1 MAHLVR
7 RESFLSAASLAGGV
21 VDAMLPL
28 LLLNGGPWGR
38 RGPRGASARGS
49 WRVNQRPKSLRTA
62 VRRDYAVAMSDPI
75 VILTE
80 EPLGPDDRVNIAKLL
95 DGGDAP
101 LIVLVPSNTERHL
114 LVDFLEN
121 LSLLDIAKAFRELTA
136 QHPDPEAERAEASE
150 TLAASLAALAGLGGG
165 VTGEV
170 VDGGAVAGL
179 VAKVRAVDAAQAVVI
194 TRPHA
199 IADTFHTD
207 WANKA
212 QDQLGLPVLHLY
224 AGSGFIGDS

>member
-1 MAHLVR
+1 
-7 RESFLSAASLAGGV
+7 
-21 VDAMLPL
+21 
-28 LLLNGGPWGR
+28 
-38 RGPRGASARGS
+38 
-49 WRVNQRPKSLRTA
+49 
-62 VRRDYAVAMSDPI
+62 MSDLL

-80 EPLGPDDRVNIAKLL
+80 EPLGADDRVNIQRLVDGL
-95 DGGDAP
+95 DTP
-101 LIVLVPSNTERHL
+101 LVLLVPGNTERHL

-136 QHPDPEAERAEASE
+136 HAPDPRAERAEAAE
-150 TLAASLAALAGLGGG
+150 TLAVSLAALEGLGGG

-170 VDGGAVAGL
+170 VEGGAVNGL
-179 VAKVRAVDAAQAVVI
+179 VAKVKQLGASQAAVI

-199 IADTFHTD
+199 VADTFHTD

>member
-1 MAHLVR
+1 
-7 RESFLSAASLAGGV
+7 
-21 VDAMLPL
+21 
-28 LLLNGGPWGR
+28 
-38 RGPRGASARGS
+38 
-49 WRVNQRPKSLRTA
+49 
-62 VRRDYAVAMSDPI
+62 MSDPI

-80 EPLGPDDRVNIAKLL
+80 EPLGADDRVNIERLV
-95 DGGDAP
+95 DGGDTP
-101 LIVLVPSNTERHL
+101 LVVLVPANTERHL

-121 LSLLDIAKAFRELTA
+121 LSMLDVAKAFRELTS
-136 QHPDPEAERAEASE
+136 HSPDPASERAAAAE
-150 TLAASLAALAGLGGG
+150 TLSISLNTLAGLGAG

-170 VDGGAVAGL
+170 VDGDAVRGL
-179 VAKVRAVDAAQAVVI
+179 VSKVKEVGAGQAVVV

>member
-1 MAHLVR
+1 MN
-7 RESFLSAASLAGGV
+7 E
-21 VDAMLPL
+21 
-28 LLLNGGPWGR
+28 
-38 RGPRGASARGS
+38 
-49 WRVNQRPKSLRTA
+49 
-62 VRRDYAVAMSDPI
+62 PI

-95 DGGDAP
+95 DGGDSP
-101 LIVLVPSNTERHL
+101 LVVLVPENTERHL

-121 LSLLDIAKAFRELTA
+121 LSLLEVAKAFRELVA
-136 QHPDPEAERAEASE
+136 EAPDPQAQRAQAAEA
-150 TLAASLAALAGLGGG
+150 LAASLAALDGLGGG
-165 VTGEV
+165 VTGEIV
-170 VDGGAVAGL
+170 AGGAVAGL
-179 VAKVRAVDAAQAVVI
+179 VSKVKELNAAQAVVV

>member
-1 MAHLVR
+1 
-7 RESFLSAASLAGGV
+7 
-21 VDAMLPL
+21 
-28 LLLNGGPWGR
+28 
-38 RGPRGASARGS
+38 
-49 WRVNQRPKSLRTA
+49 
-62 VRRDYAVAMSDPI
+62 MSDPI

-80 EPLGPDDRVNIAKLL
+80 EPLGADDRVNIQRLV
-95 DGGDAP
+95 DGSDTR
-101 LIVLVPSNTERHL
+101 LVLLVPANTERHL

-121 LSLLDIAKAFRELTA
+121 LSMLDVAKAFRDLTA
-136 QHPDPEAERAEASE
+136 HAPDPGAVRAEAAE
-150 TLAASLAALAGLGGG
+150 TLAVSLAALDGLGGG

-170 VDGGAVAGL
+170 VDGGAVDGL
-179 VAKVRAVDAAQAVVI
+179 VSKVKELGASQAVVI

-199 IADTFHTD
+199 VADTFHTD

>member
-1 MAHLVR
+1 
-7 RESFLSAASLAGGV
+7 
-21 VDAMLPL
+21 
-28 LLLNGGPWGR
+28 
-38 RGPRGASARGS
+38 
-49 WRVNQRPKSLRTA
+49 
-62 VRRDYAVAMSDPI
+62 MSDPI
-75 VILTE
+75 VILSE
-80 EPLGPDDRVNIAKLL
+80 EPLGRDDRANIAKLV
-95 DGGDAP
+95 DGSDAP
-101 LIVLVPSNTERHL
+101 IVVLVPANTERHL

-121 LSLLDIAKAFRELTA
+121 LSMLEVAKAFRELLSEA
-136 QHPDPEAERAEASE
+136 PDPQEERASAQGA
-150 TLAASLAALAGLGGG
+150 LDASLEALEGLGGG
-165 VTGEV
+165 VSGEI

-179 VAKVRAVDAAQAVVI
+179 VAKVKALNASQAVVV

>member
-1 MAHLVR
+1 MA
-7 RESFLSAASLAGGV
+7 
-21 VDAMLPL
+21 
-28 LLLNGGPWGR
+28 
-38 RGPRGASARGS
+38 
-49 WRVNQRPKSLRTA
+49 QRPQRKRENRIAGQT
-62 VRRDYAVAMSDPI
+62 VPPGVPQVYAVAMSDPI

-95 DGGDAP
+95 DGGDSP
-101 LIVLVPSNTERHL
+101 LVVLVPANTERHL
-114 LVDFLEN
+114 LIDFLEN
-121 LSLLDIAKAFRELTA
+121 LSMLEVAKAFRDLLAEA
-136 QHPDPEAERAEASE
+136 PDPQSERMQASE
-150 TLAASLAALAGLGGG
+150 ALSASLSALEGLGVG
-165 VTGEV
+165 VTGEI

-179 VAKVRAVDAAQAVVI
+179 VSKVKELNAAQAVVV